1 MLLFLLTAQEGR
13 LSANGAV
20 RRPAPLDAPRRRES
34 HVVAVVCADIET
46 GAPTDYKTGKNAV
59 ILNRR

>member
-1 MLLFLLTAQEGR
+1 MLLFLLTAREGR

-20 RRPAPLDAPRRRES
+20 RRSGPLDAPRCS
-34 HVVAVVCADIET
+34 GPHVVAVVCADGDD
-46 GAPTDYKTGKNAV
+46 GAPADYKTGKNAV